1 VIFGGS
7 VGLRAAPNAVS
18 AAACTGYVPR
28 DMSLPDDA
36 HVELTVALG
45 TTQLSLRQVVEL
57 AIGQIIQ
64 LGRPLAGPFELHA
77 AGRIVGR
84 GELVDVD
91 GELGVRI
98 VSLESD
104 KTL

>member
-1 VIFGGS
+1 
-7 VGLRAAPNAVS
+7 
-18 AAACTGYVPR
+18 
-28 DMSLPDDA
+28 MSLPDDA

-64 LGRPLAGPFELHA
+64 LGRPLAGPFELRA